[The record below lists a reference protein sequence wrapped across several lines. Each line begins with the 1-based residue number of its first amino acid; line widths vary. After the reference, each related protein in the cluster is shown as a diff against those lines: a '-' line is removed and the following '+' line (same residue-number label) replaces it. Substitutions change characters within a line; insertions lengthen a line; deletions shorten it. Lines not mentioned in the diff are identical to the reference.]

1 MKALISC
8 LYSAVI
14 LFSTSVASYPLDSL
28 HWNHR
33 SILFFAPEKDQYVQE
48 FMKQTLMNNCLLQE
62 RDIVTIIITR
72 DGFNQ
77 PEDLFSPE
85 DIRFLQQKYNITQD
99 SHTAILIGK
108 DGLEKH
114 RWGEETNWRHITD
127 LVDKMPLRQR
137 EMTYRQ
143 SRCAI

>member
-1 MKALISC
+1 MKALISY

-14 LFSTSVASYPLDSL
+14 LFSSSVASYPLDSL

-48 FMKQTLMNNCLLQE
+48 FMKQTLMNGCLLQE

-77 PEDLFSPE
+77 PENLFSPE

-114 RWGEETNWRHITD
+114 RWGEETNWRQITD